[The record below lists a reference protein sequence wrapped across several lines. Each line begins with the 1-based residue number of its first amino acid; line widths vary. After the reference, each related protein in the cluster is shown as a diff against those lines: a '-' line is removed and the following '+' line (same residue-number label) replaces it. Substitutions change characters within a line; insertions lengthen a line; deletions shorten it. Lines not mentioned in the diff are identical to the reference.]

1 MTTTEVAKAASL
13 RSGRSDMCLAVPGR
27 ILETSVSNGVRGGR
41 VEFGGIVRQ
50 VCLELVPEAQA
61 GDYVMVHVGFAI
73 SRVDRQEAERTRTI
87 METMGWMK
95 ELEGEGEAG
104 CSSLVPPDGEHGNKK

>member
-13 RSGRSDMCLAVPGR
+13 KSGRSDMCLAVPGR
-27 ILETSVSNGVRGGR
+27 ILQTSVSNGVRGAQ

-50 VCLELVPEAQA
+50 VCLELVPEAEA

-73 SRVDRQEAERTRTI
+73 SRVDRAEAERTRRI
-87 METMGWMK
+87 MESMGWMK
-95 ELEGEGEAG
+95 ELEGEAG
-104 CSSLVPPDGEHGNKK
+104 SSSLVPPDGKPGNEK